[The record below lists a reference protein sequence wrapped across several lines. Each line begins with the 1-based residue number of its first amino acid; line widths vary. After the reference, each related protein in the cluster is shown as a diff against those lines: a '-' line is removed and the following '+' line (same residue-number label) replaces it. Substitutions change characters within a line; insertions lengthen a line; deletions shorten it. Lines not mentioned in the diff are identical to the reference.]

1 VASTQ
6 AVILVGGKGTRL
18 RPLTS
23 NRPKPIVPLV
33 DRPFMAYMLEWV
45 ASHGI
50 TDVVMCC
57 GFLADQM
64 VEEIGDGAAY
74 GLHITWVSEPEPRG
88 TAGAL
93 WYAHPHLRDERFLM
107 LNGDVLTDMDLT
119 AQIEQ
124 HERTGAVGTLALVP
138 VEDPTAYGLVRL
150 NDDDSVR
157 GFLEK
162 PTPEQIDTDLISAGA
177 YVLEPSVFDL
187 IPKDRLVSIEREVWP
202 ALVRRGLYGCV
213 HRGKYW
219 MDIGTPQRYLEGTQ
233 DILAWRVRTKVAE
246 RLRDGPVDPGAEVG
260 EGSVVDRASLVD
272 AGATLAARVT
282 VGSGSVVGPGARIGE
297 NVILENAVVLAG
309 ATVGAGSRL
318 RDCVVGVGAT
328 LGEGVTMSDAAMVG
342 DGAHVADGNVLSHG
356 VRIGPGATIAAGTVW
371 F

>member
-1 VASTQ
+1 MPSTQ

-45 ASHGI
+45 ASHGV
-50 TDVVMCC
+50 TDVIMCC
-57 GFLADQM
+57 GYLAEAM
-64 VEEIGDGAAY
+64 VEEIGDGSNY
-74 GLHITWVSEPEPRG
+74 GLNITWVFEPEPRG

-93 WYAHPHLRDERFLM
+93 WFAQPHLRDERFLM
-107 LNGDVLTDMDLT
+107 LNGDVLTDMDLS
-119 AQIEQ
+119 AQIAQ
-124 HERTGAVGTLALVP
+124 HEEAGATGTLALVP

-150 NDDDSVR
+150 HPDQSVR

-202 ALVRRGLYGCV
+202 RLVGEGLYGCV

-233 DILAWRVRTKVAE
+233 DILAWRVRTKVAD
-246 RLRDGPVDPGAEVG
+246 RLRDGPVDPSASIG
-260 EGSVVDRASLVD
+260 EGAVVDRASLVD
-272 AGATLAARVT
+272 RDAT
-282 VGSGSVVGPGARIGE
+282 VGARATIGAGSVVGPGARIGE
-297 NVILENAVVLAG
+297 DVILENAVVLAG
-309 ATVGAGSRL
+309 AKIGDGCRL
-318 RDCVVGVGAT
+318 RDCVVGIDAV
-328 LGEGVTMSDAAMVG
+328 LGEGVTLSDAAMVG
-342 DGAHVADGNVLSHG
+342 DGAHVAEGNVLSHG
-356 VRIGPGATIAAGTVW
+356 MRVGTGIQLAAGSIW

>member
-1 VASTQ
+1 MASTQ

-64 VEEIGDGAAY
+64 VEEIGDGEAY

-107 LNGDVLTDMDLT
+107 LNGDVLTDMDLS
-119 AQIEQ
+119 AQIAQ
-124 HERTGAVGTLALVP
+124 HERTGATGTLALVP

-150 NDDDSVR
+150 HEDQSVR

-177 YVLEPSVFDL
+177 YVLEPSIFDL

-202 ALVRRGLYGCV
+202 KLVGHGLYGCV

-246 RLRDGPVDPGAEVG
+246 RLRDGPVDPGATVG
-260 EGSVVDRASLVD
+260 DGAVVDRASLVD
-272 AGATLAARVT
+272 TGARVGDRAT
-282 VGSGSVVGPGARIGE
+282 IGAGSIVGPGATIGDDA
-297 NVILENAVVLAG
+297 ILQNAVVLAG
-309 ATVGAGSRL
+309 ATVGAGARL
-318 RDCVVGVGAT
+318 RDCIVGIDAVLGDGVV
-328 LGEGVTMSDAAMVG
+328 MSDAAMVG
-342 DGAHVADGNVLSHG
+342 DGAHVAEGNVLSHG
-356 VRIGPGATIAAGTVW
+356 LRVGPGAQVAPGTLW

>member
-45 ASHGI
+45 AAHGV

-64 VEEIGDGAAY
+64 VEEIGDGDRF
-74 GLHITWVSEPEPRG
+74 GLNITWVVEPTPRG

-119 AQIEQ
+119 AQVQ
-124 HERTGAVGTLALVP
+124 AHERTGAQGTLALVP

-150 NDDDSVR
+150 HPDDSVR

-162 PTPEQIDTDLISAGA
+162 PTPDQIDTDLISAGA

-202 ALVRRGLYGCV
+202 RLVGQGLYGCV
-213 HRGKYW
+213 HRGRYW
-219 MDIGTPQRYLEGTQ
+219 MDIGTPERYLEGTE
-233 DILAWRVRTKVAE
+233 DILNGRVRTHVTT
-246 RLRDGPVDPGAEVG
+246 RLKDGPVDATAQVG
-260 EGSVVDRASLVD
+260 EGSVVDRSALVD
-272 AGATLAARVT
+272 AGAVVGPRVT
-282 VGSGSVVGPGARIGE
+282 IGAGSVVGPGARIE
-297 NVILENAVVLAG
+297 EDVILENAVVLAG
-309 ATVGAGSRL
+309 ATVGSRSRL
-318 RDCVVGVGAT
+318 RDCVVGIGAV
-328 LGEGVTMSDAAMVG
+328 LGESVVMSDAAMVG
-342 DGAHVADGNVLSHG
+342 DGAHVGERNVLSHG
-356 VRIGPGATIAAGTVW
+356 VRIGPGAQIAPGTVW

>member
-1 VASTQ
+1 MASTQ

-57 GFLADQM
+57 GFLADRM
-64 VEEIGDGAAY
+64 VEEIGDGTAY
-74 GLHITWVSEPEPRG
+74 GLRITWVSEPSPRG

-124 HERTGAVGTLALVP
+124 HERTGATGTLALVP
-138 VEDPTAYGLVRL
+138 VEDPTAYGLVHL
-150 NDDDSVR
+150 NPDDSVR

-187 IPKDRLVSIEREVWP
+187 IPQDRLVSIEREVWP
-202 ALVRRGLYGCV
+202 RLVGQGLYGCV

-233 DILAWRVRTKVAE
+233 DILSWRVRTKVAD
-246 RLRDGPVDPGAEVG
+246 RLRDGPVDPSAEIG

-272 AGATLAARVT
+272 AGARVGARVT
-282 VGSGSVVGPGARIGE
+282 VGSGSVVGPGAVIGE
-297 NVILENAVVLAG
+297 DVILENAVVLAG
-309 ATVGAGSRL
+309 ATVGRQSRL

-328 LGEGVTMSDAAMVG
+328 LGDGVIMSDAAMVG

-356 VRIGPGATIAAGTVW
+356 VRIGPGASIAAGSVW

>member
-1 VASTQ
+1 MPSTQ

-50 TDVVMCC
+50 TDVIMCC
-57 GFLADQM
+57 GFLADAM
-64 VEEIGDGAAY
+64 VEEIGDGRRY
-74 GLHITWVSEPEPRG
+74 GLNITWVVEPSPRG

-93 WYAHPHLRDERFLM
+93 WYAQPHLRDERFLM

-119 AQIEQ
+119 AQMVAHEQ
-124 HERTGAVGTLALVP
+124 TGAVGTLALVP

-150 NDDDSVR
+150 HPDDSVR

-202 ALVRRGLYGCV
+202 KLVGNGLYGCV
-213 HRGKYW
+213 HRGRYW

-233 DILAWRVRTKVAE
+233 DILSWRVRTKVAE
-246 RLRDGPVDPGAEVG
+246 RLRDGPVDPSAVIG
-260 EGSVVDRASLVD
+260 EGSVVDRAALVD
-272 AGATLAARVT
+272 RDARIGPRVT
-282 VGSGSVVGPGARIGE
+282 VGTGSVVGPGAVISE

-309 ATVGAGSRL
+309 AKVGKDSRL
-318 RDCVVGVGAT
+318 RDCVVGVDAV
-328 LGEGVTMSDAAMVG
+328 LGTGVIMSDAAMVG
-342 DGAHVADGNVLSHG
+342 DGAQVGDGNVLSHG
-356 VRIGPGATIAAGTVW
+356 MRVGPGATLAPGAVW

>member
-1 VASTQ
+1 VSSTQ

-45 ASHGI
+45 ASHGV

-57 GFLADQM
+57 GFLADAM
-64 VEEIGDGAAY
+64 VEEIGDGTTY
-74 GLHITWVSEPEPRG
+74 GLNITWVFEPEPRG

-119 AQIEQ
+119 AQVAH
-124 HERTGAVGTLALVP
+124 HEESGAVGTLALVP

-150 NDDDSVR
+150 NPDDSVR

-187 IPKDRLVSIEREVWP
+187 IPQDRLVSIEREVWP
-202 ALVRRGLYGCV
+202 RLVGKGLHGCV
-213 HRGKYW
+213 HRGRYW
-219 MDIGTPQRYLEGTQ
+219 MDIGTPQRYLEATQ
-233 DILAWRVRTKVAE
+233 DILHWRVRTKVAE
-246 RLRDGPVDPGAEVG
+246 RLRDGPVDPSAEIG
-260 EGSVVDRASLVD
+260 KGTVVDRASLVD
-272 AGATLAARVT
+272 RDARIGPRVT
-282 VGSGSVVGPGARIGE
+282 VGAGSVVGPGAMIGE
-297 NVILENAVVLAG
+297 DVILENAVVLAG

-318 RDCVVGVGAT
+318 RDCVVGVSAV
-328 LGEGVTMSDAAMVG
+328 LGDAVVMHDAAMVG
-342 DGAHVADGNVLSHG
+342 DGAHIGDHNVLSHG
-356 VRIGPGATIAAGTVW
+356 MRVGPEATLAPGTVW

>member
-1 VASTQ
+1 VSSTQ

-45 ASHGI
+45 ASHGV

-57 GFLADQM
+57 GFLADSM
-64 VEEIGDGAAY
+64 VEEIGDGTNY
-74 GLHITWVSEPEPRG
+74 GLNVTWVSEPEPRG

-119 AQIEQ
+119 AQVDH
-124 HERTGAVGTLALVP
+124 HERSGASGTLALVP

-150 NDDDSVR
+150 NPDDSVR

-187 IPKDRLVSIEREVWP
+187 IPQDRLVSIEREVWP
-202 ALVRRGLYGCV
+202 RLVGQGLHGCV
-213 HRGKYW
+213 HRGRYW
-219 MDIGTPQRYLEGTQ
+219 MDIGTPERYLEATQ

-246 RLRDGPVDPGAEVG
+246 RLRDGPVDPSADIGKG
-260 EGSVVDRASLVD
+260 TVVDRAALVD
-272 AGATLAARVT
+272 RDARIGPRVT
-282 VGSGSVVGPGARIGE
+282 IGAGSVVGPGAVIGE
-297 NVILENAVVLAG
+297 DVILENAVVLAG
-309 ATVGAGSRL
+309 ATVGAGARL
-318 RDCVVGVGAT
+318 RDCIVGVGAT
-328 LGEGVTMSDAAMVG
+328 LGEHVVLSDAAMVG
-342 DGAHVADGNVLSHG
+342 DGAHVGDGNVLSHG
-356 VRIGPGATIAAGTVW
+356 MRVGPDATLAPGTVW

>member
-1 VASTQ
+1 MGAQ

-45 ASHGI
+45 AAHGV

-57 GFLADQM
+57 GFLADEM
-64 VEEIGDGAAY
+64 VREIGDGERF
-74 GLHITWVSEPEPRG
+74 GLSITWVEEPEPRG

-93 WYAHPHLRDERFLM
+93 WYAEPHLRDERFLM
-107 LNGDVLTDMDLT
+107 LNGDVLTDMDLS
-119 AQIEQ
+119 AQLAQ
-124 HERTGAVGTLALVP
+124 HERSGARGTLALVP

-150 NDDDSVR
+150 NDDHSVR

-177 YVLEPSVFDL
+177 YVLDRSIFDL
-187 IPKDRLVSIEREVWP
+187 IPQGRLVSIEREVWP
-202 ALVRRGLYGCV
+202 RLVGEGLYGCV
-213 HRGKYW
+213 HRGRYW
-219 MDIGTPQRYLEGTQ
+219 MDIGTPQRYLEATQ
-233 DILAWRVRTKVAE
+233 DILFWRVRTQVAE
-246 RLRDGPVDPGAEVG
+246 RLRDGPVAPSAEVG
-260 EGSVVDRASLVD
+260 EQTVVDRASLVD
-272 AGATLAARVT
+272 EGARIGARVAI
-282 VGSGSVVGPGARIGE
+282 GAGSVVGVGAE
-297 NVILENAVVLAG
+297 VADDVILENAVVLAG
-309 ATVGAGSRL
+309 ARVGQRARL

-328 LGEGVTMSDAAMVG
+328 IGAGVVLGDHAMVG
-342 DGAHVADGNVLSHG
+342 DGAFVGEGNALSHG
-356 VRIGPGATIAAGTVW
+356 MRLAPGARLEPSTVW

>member
-1 VASTQ
+1 MGAQ

-45 ASHGI
+45 ASHGV

-74 GLHITWVSEPEPRG
+74 GLRITWVSEPEPRG

-93 WYAHPHLRDERFLM
+93 WYARPHLRDERFLM
-107 LNGDVLTDMDLT
+107 LNGDVLTDLDLT
-119 AQIEQ
+119 AQLEQ
-124 HERTGAVGTLALVP
+124 HARTGASGTLALVP

-150 NDDDSVR
+150 HPDQSVR

-187 IPKDRLVSIEREVWP
+187 IPQGRLVSIEREIWP
-202 ALVRRGLYGCV
+202 RLVGEGLYGCV
-213 HRGKYW
+213 HRGRYW
-219 MDIGTPQRYLEGTQ
+219 MDIGTPDRYLEGTQ
-233 DILAWRVRTKVAE
+233 DILFSRVRTKVVE
-246 RLRDGPVDPGAEVG
+246 RLADGPVDPGATVG

-272 AGATLAARVT
+272 AGAVVGERVT
-282 VGSGSVVGPGARIGE
+282 IGSGSVVGPGATIGDDA
-297 NVILENAVVLAG
+297 ILENAVVLAG
-309 ATVGAGSRL
+309 AAVGADARL
-318 RDCVVGVGAT
+318 RDCVVGVGAV
-328 LGEGVTMSDAAMVG
+328 LGHGVTMSDHAMVG
-342 DGAHVADGNVLSHG
+342 DGARVADGNVLSHG
-356 VRIGPGATIAAGTVW
+356 MRIAPEASIDAGTVW

>member
-1 VASTQ
+1 MPSTQ

-74 GLHITWVSEPEPRG
+74 GLNITWVSEPEPRG

-107 LNGDVLTDMDLT
+107 LNGDVLTDMDLSD
-119 AQIEQ
+119 QIAQ

-150 NDDDSVR
+150 HEDNAVR

-187 IPKDRLVSIEREVWP
+187 IAKDRLVSIEREVWP
-202 ALVRRGLYGCV
+202 RLVGQGLYGCV
-213 HRGKYW
+213 HRGRYW

-233 DILAWRVRTKVAE
+233 DILSWRVRTKVAE
-246 RLRDGPVDPGAEVG
+246 RMVDGPAHATAQIADGAVI
-260 EGSVVDRASLVD
+260 DRASLVD
-272 AGATLAARVT
+272 RDARIGSRAT
-282 VGSGSVVGPGARIGE
+282 VGAGSVVGVGATIGRD
-297 NVILENAVVLAG
+297 VILENAVVLAG
-309 ATVGAGSRL
+309 ATVGDGARL
-318 RDCVVGVGAT
+318 RDCIVGVDATVGA
-328 LGEGVTMSDAAMVG
+328 GVVLSDAAMVG
-342 DGAHVADGNVLSHG
+342 DGAHVAEGNVLSHG
-356 VRIGPGATIAAGTVW
+356 MRVGPGAHVAAGTIW